1 MRLRDFFLV
10 CLLLTAGTCFAQFK
24 NVKLAEDGAD
34 KLSAF
39 EPGIAINQRDSK
51 NIVASIAPA
60 RIVYSQD
67 GGLTWTESKLSSPHG
82 FYGGSVLIS
91 DVKGDI
97 YAFHSSDPEGKG
109 DGRLDRIVSQKSTD
123 GGATWGQG
131 ESMGRNSSKAQVGPR
146 TAVNLRKQYLYTTW
160 SQFDGYTKT
169 DTACHSNIM
178 FSLSTNAGKKWSDP
192 VQINQNPGD
201 CLDDDSST
209 RGAMPAVAAD
219 GKIFVVWASQ
229 GYIFLDRSY
238 NEGKMWLQ
246 NDLPIAE
253 QAGGWSMEIPG
264 LDHSNGMPVL
274 RIDNSTSRF
283 HGTLYVLW
291 ADQRNGNTDTD
302 IWLIRSTNRGD
313 NWTPPQ
319 RINKDASGKH
329 QFLPAMAVDQAT
341 GNIYVVYYDRRN
353 FNDLQTDV
361 YLAYSTDGGN
371 VFNEVK
377 ISESSFVPA
386 ASKPL
391 GNHISI
397 DAHKG
402 TIVPVWTRIDDE
414 KTSIWTAII
423 KEGELIKK

>member
-1 MRLRDFFLV
+1 
-10 CLLLTAGTCFAQFK
+10 
-24 NVKLAEDGAD
+24 
-34 KLSAF
+34 
-39 EPGIAINQRDSK
+39 
-51 NIVASIAPA
+51 
-60 RIVYSQD
+60 
-67 GGLTWTESKLSSPHG
+67 
-82 FYGGSVLIS
+82 
-91 DVKGDI
+91 
-97 YAFHSSDPEGKG
+97 
-109 DGRLDRIVSQKSTD
+109 
-123 GGATWGQG
+123 
-131 ESMGRNSSKAQVGPR
+131 
-146 TAVNLRKQYLYTTW
+146 
-160 SQFDGYTKT
+160 
-169 DTACHSNIM
+169 
-178 FSLSTNAGKKWSDP
+178 
-192 VQINQNPGD
+192 
-201 CLDDDSST
+201 
-209 RGAMPAVAAD
+209 
-219 GKIFVVWASQ
+219 
-229 GYIFLDRSY
+229 
-238 NEGKMWLQ
+238 
-246 NDLPIAE
+246 
-253 QAGGWSMEIPG
+253 MEIPG

-319 RINKDASGKH
+319 RINKDVSGKH

-386 ASKPL
+386 TSKPL

-402 TIVPVWTRIDDE
+402 TIVPVWTRMDNE
-414 KTSIWTAII
+414 KTSVWTAII